1 MFHSNI
7 ARMKLI
13 LSKVPE
19 YGCEQQLEAEIASA
33 NLLIARLEAQRQ
45 SSLKE
50 LNEVI
55 NKGDITEIKSLA
67 APPQVVK
74 DVITS
79 AMMLLGYPYKKAW
92 VRILCVF
99 LCGNGIIARVSFGT
113 FIGLY
118 GTQKEIH
125 VTSQTNT

>member
-45 SSLKE
+45 SSLKQ

-79 AMMLLGYPYKKAW
+79 AMMLLGYPYKKAR

-99 LCGNGIIARVSFGT
+99 LCGNGIIARVSFAR
-113 FIGLY
+113 
-118 GTQKEIH
+118 
-125 VTSQTNT
+125 S